1 MATLLFNPILF
12 CTNGTFLDS
21 IVDILCNTNGI
32 FTVSAKRDIRDIYT
46 RMHRDLNKHQYV
58 IYPLPGNIIYN
69 KLDPTLLK
77 DPTTHNF
84 YAGHDLP
91 VWLNDP
97 SIAKHKILVLSQDPR
112 RNAQEMRGKQIGI
125 STPFGLHS
133 ITWRSHRS
141 KGLVHYLCDKLI
153 NKFGDEVCVY
163 YTDIY
168 KFRKTEPAKLDIN
181 NLGRY
186 QSVLCQEIK
195 LFKPTIVLLM
205 GSKAKGAF
213 NNISCDVLLKDLHP
227 HIIETPHPN
236 ARVIDNKWG
245 RFEMEKFD
253 VESKIDKI
261 YTEIDEIINS

>member
-1 MATLLFNPILF
+1 MATLRINPIQF

-46 RMHRDLNKHQYV
+46 KMHRDFIKPQYV
-58 IYPLPGNIIYN
+58 IYSLSRNVINGLNA
-69 KLDPTLLK
+69 TLLN
-77 DPTTHNF
+77 DPITNKI

-97 SIAKHKILVLSQDPR
+97 SIAKHRILVLSQDPR
-112 RNAQEMRGKQIGI
+112 RNAKEMSGKQIGI

-133 ITWRSHRS
+133 MTWRSHRS
-141 KGLVHYLCDKLI
+141 KGLVHYLFDKLI

-168 KFRKTEPAKLDIN
+168 KFRKTEPAQLDIN

-186 QSVLCQEIK
+186 QSVLCQEII

-205 GSKAKGAF
+205 GSKAKDAF
-213 NNISCDVLLKDLHP
+213 NNISCDVLKELHP
-227 HIIETPHPN
+227 HIIDTPHPN

-261 YTEIDEIINS
+261 YTEIDEIINF

>member
-1 MATLLFNPILF
+1 MPILNINSSLF
-12 CTNGTFLDS
+12 CPNAHYLDS
-21 IVDILCNTNGI
+21 VVNILCNTSGI
-32 FTVSAKRDIRDIYT
+32 FDVSAKSVV
-46 RMHRDLNKHQYV
+46 KV
-58 IYPLPGNIIYN
+58 IYDDMRQNINNIHHRLIHPLPGSFVQNGIN
-69 KLDPTLLK
+69 GSLLK
-77 DPTTHNF
+77 HYNNY

-141 KGLVHYLCDKLI
+141 KGLVHYLFDKLI

-205 GSKAKGAF
+205 GSKAKDAF

>member
-1 MATLLFNPILF
+1 MPNLIINQNQF
-12 CTNGTFLDS
+12 CPNDQFLDLV
-21 IVDILCNTNGI
+21 VDILCNPKGI
-32 FTVSAKRDIRDIYT
+32 FDVLAKNPIKDIYDDM
-46 RMHRDLNKHQYV
+46 RQKINCNQYC
-58 IYPLPGNIIYN
+58 IYPLPGSSVQNGIN
-69 KLDPTLLK
+69 NSLLIS
-77 DPTTHNF
+77 NGRY

-91 VWLNDP
+91 VWLNNP

-112 RNAQEMRGKQIGI
+112 RNDKEMTGKEIGI

-133 ITWRSHRS
+133 MKWRSNRS
-141 KGLVHYLCDKLI
+141 KGLVHYLFDKLQ
-153 NKFGDEVCVY
+153 NKYGDEVCVY

-168 KFRKTEPAKLDIN
+168 KFRKTEPAQLDIK

-186 QSVLCQEIK
+186 QSVLCLEIES
-195 LFKPTIVLLM
+195 FKPTIMLLM
-205 GSKAKGAF
+205 GNEAQKAF
-213 NNISCDVLLKDLHP
+213 DHISCDVLKTSHP
-227 HIIETPHPN
+227 QIIKTPHPN